1 MVISIS
7 LDFYILPEEPQKDYA
22 WIFKIA
28 VHGEGWL
35 WISIFWGEACTTL
48 SSVPLFHMKMNLT
61 WFHSPAYIHAC
72 VCSQHTHTHT
82 HTQPLQINWS
92 TKWKGFFDMNWCSCS
107 VEVRR
112 ACLCLCA
119 GIRSSIQIWVVC
131 PQLKSCS
138 TQALDERCPLWRTR
152 MPK

>member
-22 WIFKIA
+22 RIFKIA

-35 WISIFWGEACTTL
+35 WISIFWGEVRAML

-61 WFHSPAYIHAC
+61 LFHSLPYIHAS
-72 VCSQHTHTHT
+72 VCSRHICTCK
-82 HTQPLQINWS
+82 PPQINWS
-92 TKWKGFFDMNWCSCS
+92 TKWKGFFDVNWCSCS
-107 VEVRR
+107 AEVRR

-119 GIRSSIQIWVVC
+119 GIRSSIQIWVVS

-138 TQALDERCPLWRTR
+138 TQALDERCPLQHTR